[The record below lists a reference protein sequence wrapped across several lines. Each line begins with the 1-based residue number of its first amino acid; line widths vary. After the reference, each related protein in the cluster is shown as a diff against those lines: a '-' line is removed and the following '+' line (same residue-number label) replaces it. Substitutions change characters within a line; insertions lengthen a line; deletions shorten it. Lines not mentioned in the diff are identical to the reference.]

1 MILADTS
8 AWVEFLRRTG
18 SPAHLRLREL
28 VGTGELAT
36 TDVVVMEVLSGAHD
50 ESKLS
55 ELADLVAACELVPVE
70 GPGDYEAAAVLYRA
84 CRAGG
89 ATIRRLTDCL
99 IAIVAIRAGLSV
111 VHRDRD
117 FDAIAAHSAL
127 RLA

>member
-1 MILADTS
+1 VILADTS
-8 AWVEFLRRTG
+8 AWVEFLRKTG

-36 TDVVVMEVLSGAHD
+36 TDVVVMEVLSGARD
-50 ESKLS
+50 ESELS
-55 ELADLVAACELVPVE
+55 ELGDLVAACELVPVE

-99 IAIVAIRAGLSV
+99 IAIVAIRAGLQV
-111 VHRDRD
+111 LHRDRD